1 MTTTYLFDL
10 DGTLINPNIYGKIY
24 PNIIR
29 QIRLQLKLTE
39 EMIDEEAA
47 KLDLKRNQF
56 GHWDTGELCKGLGM
70 LEMYYQELER
80 AIEVDSFIS
89 EKALYAI
96 SNLKMR
102 GKTIGIVSN
111 SMHRTI
117 QVYLKKYGLARYV
130 DFIFSSEDAGCNKNE
145 DKYWPLLIQ
154 KFSLKTGECLMCGD
168 HLEEDVNKPRMFGFK
183 TFHVLRTA
191 DLARIPDLFS

>member
-1 MTTTYLFDL
+1 MISTYLFDL
-10 DGTLINPNIYGKIY
+10 DDTLINASIYEKIY

-29 QIRLQLKLTE
+29 KIRLQFKLTE
-39 EMIDEEAA
+39 EMLDEEAE
-47 KLDLKRNQF
+47 KLNLKKNQF
-56 GHWDTGELCKGLGM
+56 GRWDTRELCKGLGM
-70 LEMYYQELER
+70 LDMYYQELER
-80 AIEVDSFIS
+80 AIEADSFIS

-102 GKTIGIVSN
+102 GRTIGIVSN

-117 QVYLKKYGLARYV
+117 QTYLKRYGLARYV

-145 DKYWPLLIQ
+145 DKFWSQLIQ

-168 HLEEDVNKPRMFGFK
+168 NVEEDVNKPRKFGFK
-183 TFHVLRTA
+183 TFHVLRPA